1 MECFLG
7 NEVFQWNI
15 FRLLVSIIKQGGGG
29 VCHIGPTKRV
39 AGSV

>member
-15 FRLLVSIIKQGGGG
+15 FRLLVSIIKQGGE